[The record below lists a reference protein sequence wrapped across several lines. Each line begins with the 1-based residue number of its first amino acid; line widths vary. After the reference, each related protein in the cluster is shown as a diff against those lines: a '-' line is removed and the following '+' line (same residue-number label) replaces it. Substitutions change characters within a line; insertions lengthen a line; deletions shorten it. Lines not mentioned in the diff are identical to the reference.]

1 MSQEAYKN
9 AGVDIEAGNEV
20 VQGIKPWVKST
31 LRPEVLSGLGGF
43 SGLFSLGTKKY
54 KHPVLVSGTDG
65 VGTKLRI
72 AFLTGRH
79 DTVGIDL
86 VAMCVNDII
95 VSGAEPLFFLDYF
108 ATGKLQPEVTVEVI
122 KGISIGCR
130 EAGCALIGGETAEMP
145 ASYPPGE
152 YDLAGFSVG
161 VVDKSKII
169 DGRKIKPK
177 DVLIGLASS
186 GLHSNAFSLARQIL
200 FEKAGLSVND
210 QVPELSTS
218 LGEALLTPTRIY
230 VKAIRRLLKRI
241 PLKGIAHITGGGIT
255 DNLPRIFPEGVS
267 AKVNLGAWTFPTI
280 FELLKEKGALDPFEM
295 LATFNMG
302 IGMIVVVSSSDVDA
316 ALGILKRLGQEA
328 TVIGQMVAG
337 TGQVIYD

>member
-1 MSQEAYKN
+1 MSQDAYKN
-9 AGVDIEAGNEV
+9 AGVDIEAGNQV

-54 KHPVLVSGTDG
+54 RHPVLVSGTDG

-86 VAMCVNDII
+86 VAMCVNDVI

-108 ATGKLQPEVTVEVI
+108 ATGKLQPEVTIEVI
-122 KGISIGCR
+122 KGISLGCR

-145 ASYPPGE
+145 ASYPAGE

-161 VVDKSKII
+161 VVDKKKII
-169 DGRKIKPK
+169 DGRKIRPK

-186 GLHSNAFSLARQIL
+186 GLHSNAFSLVRQIL
-200 FEKAGLSVND
+200 FEKSGLSVD
-210 QVPELSTS
+210 DRLPELSNP
-218 LGEALLTPTRIY
+218 LGEELLTPTRIY
-230 VKAIRRLLKRI
+230 VKAIQRLLKRI
-241 PLKGIAHITGGGIT
+241 PLKGVAHITGGGIT
-255 DNLPRIFPEGVS
+255 DNLPRIFPEGVA
-267 AKVNLGAWTFPTI
+267 AKVMLARWTLPAI
-280 FELLKEKGALDPFEM
+280 FKVLQEKGGLEMKEM

-302 IGMIVVVSSSDVDA
+302 IGMIVVLSPGDVKS

-328 TVIGQMVAG
+328 YVIGEVTVGKA
-337 TGQVIYD
+337 QVVYV

>member
-1 MSQEAYKN
+1 MSQDAYKN

-86 VAMCVNDII
+86 VAMCVNDVI

-108 ATGKLQPEVTVEVI
+108 ATGKLQPKVTLEVI

-161 VVDKSKII
+161 VVDKKNII
-169 DGRKIKPK
+169 DGRKIKAK

-200 FEKAGLSVND
+200 FEKAGLSVED
-210 QVPELSTS
+210 HLPEFSTS
-218 LGEALLTPTRIY
+218 LGEVLLTPTRIY

-255 DNLPRIFPEGVS
+255 DNLPRIFPEGLS
-267 AKVNLGAWTFPTI
+267 AKVMPARWQLPPI
-280 FELLKEKGALDPFEM
+280 FKILEEKGELDPVEM

-302 IGMIVVVSSSDVDA
+302 IGMVVVLAPGDVKP
-316 ALGILKRLGQEA
+316 ALGILKRLGQDA
-328 TVIGQMVAG
+328 TVIGEMIPG
-337 TGQVIYD
+337 RGQVVYA

>member
-1 MSQEAYKN
+1 MSQDAYKN

-86 VAMCVNDII
+86 VAMCVNDVI

-108 ATGKLQPEVTVEVI
+108 ATGKLQPKVAVEVI

-200 FEKAGLSVND
+200 FEKAGFSVDD
-210 QVPELSTS
+210 QLPGLPGS
-218 LGEALLTPTRIY
+218 LGEVLLTPTRIY

-255 DNLPRIFPEGVS
+255 DNLPRIFPEGL
-267 AKVNLGAWTFPTI
+267 AAEINLGAWTLPAI
-280 FELLKEKGALDPFEM
+280 FEILKEKGGLETLEM

-302 IGMIVVVSSSDVDA
+302 IGMVVVLAPGDVKP

-328 TVIGQMVAG
+328 TVIGQMIAG
-337 TGQVIYD
+337 EGQVVYA